1 MDPLL
6 AVRAVHIL
14 GAVLWAGAT
23 FLLGAVVFPALR
35 KTPGAEE
42 AFVMAVLR
50 RGGFGPFF
58 TIVSSV
64 TVLAGATLYVGE
76 GYAAAPFASAAS
88 SLLSVAGGLAVLLVA
103 YTALVIGPAERRAI
117 RFVRALPAHPSA
129 GQLEAFRAINQAM
142 GRKIALGAPFLFV
155 VLVLMLVRP
164 LVG

>member
-1 MDPLL
+1 MDLLL

-42 AFVMAVLR
+42 A
-50 RGGFGPFF
+50 
-58 TIVSSV
+58 
-64 TVLAGATLYVGE
+64 
-76 GYAAAPFASAAS
+76 AAPFASAAN
-88 SLLSVAGGLAVLLVA
+88 SLLSVAGALAVLLVA
-103 YTALVIGPAERRAI
+103 YTASVIGPAERRAI

-142 GRKIALGAPFLFV
+142 GRKIALGAPFLFL